1 MSIGGMLGL
10 AKRANKLIS
19 GDLAV
24 KKALSARKVK
34 LLVVAADTAVRT
46 KKELN
51 VIAGLNDIPTITWG
65 SKLELGLQTGRSP
78 RSAVALVDEGMARAV
93 LETWQRGVVSSTN
106 KP

>member
-34 LLVVAADTAVRT
+34 LLVVADDTAVRT

-51 VIAGLNDIPTITWG
+51 VIAALNDIPTITWG

-78 RSAVALVDEGMARAV
+78 RSAVALVDEGIARAV
-93 LETWQRGVVSSTN
+93 FETWQRGVVSSTN